1 MTTNRYALSQLDPL
15 EWAVLSC
22 LLTFIVLVCLLVYA
36 VHQIGRLHDTI
47 EQITIIGTC
56 AG

>member
-15 EWAVLSC
+15 EWAVLGC
-22 LLTFIVLVCLLVYA
+22 LLTFIVLVGLLIYA